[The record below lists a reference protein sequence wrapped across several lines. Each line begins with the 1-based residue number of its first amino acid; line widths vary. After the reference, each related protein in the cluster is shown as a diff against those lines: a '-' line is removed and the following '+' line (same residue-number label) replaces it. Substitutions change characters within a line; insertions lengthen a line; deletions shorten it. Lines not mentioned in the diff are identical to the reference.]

1 MFASISLD
9 HDVGDNV
16 VDDDHEGDESNGEVL
31 EVAGEETDDDTSADD
46 VKNVEKHL
54 SSFKQRAK
62 TFG

>member
-46 VKNVEKHL
+46 MKNVEKHSHDQL
-54 SSFKQRAK
+54 TVWSPL
-62 TFG
+62 

>member
-46 VKNVEKHL
+46 VKNVEKHSHDQL
-54 SSFKQRAK
+54 TVWSPL
-62 TFG
+62 

>member
-46 VKNVEKHL
+46 VKNVEEHSHDQL
-54 SSFKQRAK
+54 TVRSPL
-62 TFG
+62 

>member
-1 MFASISLD
+1 MFASIRLD

-46 VKNVEKHL
+46 VKNVEKHPHDQL
-54 SSFKQRAK
+54 TVRSPL
-62 TFG
+62 

>member
-16 VDDDHEGDESNGEVL
+16 VDDDHKGDESNGEVL

-46 VKNVEKHL
+46 MKNVEKHSHDQL
-54 SSFKQRAK
+54 TVWSSL
-62 TFG
+62 